1 MDWIIILIAGRKYL
15 AYQIEFY
22 EKFNNFKVS
31 NFFDTSDEQ
40 LQMAWNTEYN
50 LSWLI

>member
-1 MDWIIILIAGRKYL
+1 MTFSKIL

-22 EKFNNFKVS
+22 GKCKNFKVS
-31 NFFDTSDEQ
+31 NFFDASDEQ